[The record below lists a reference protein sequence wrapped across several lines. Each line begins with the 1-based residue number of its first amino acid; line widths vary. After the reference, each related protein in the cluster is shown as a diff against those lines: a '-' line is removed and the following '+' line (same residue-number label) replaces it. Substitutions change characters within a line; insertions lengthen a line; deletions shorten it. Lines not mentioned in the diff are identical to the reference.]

1 MKRLVPLLRRRGLE
15 RGVLGHSRIWMGV
28 WAVLTVGR
36 LVRRV
41 TRSKPVV
48 ERFELK
54 PGETVVISHLTT
66 PATPATHA
74 DSAEP

>member
-15 RGVLGHSRIWMGV
+15 RGVFGHSRVWMAV

-36 LVRRV
+36 LFRRL
-41 TRSKPVV
+41 TRPKPVV

-54 PGETVVISHLTT
+54 PGETVVIAHLPE
-66 PATPATHA
+66 PADP
-74 DSAEP
+74 

>member
-1 MKRLVPLLRRRGLE
+1 MKRFVPLLRRRGLE
-15 RGVLGHSRIWMGV
+15 RGVLGHSRVWLGV

-48 ERFELK
+48 ERFALK
-54 PGETVVISHLTT
+54 PGETVVISHLR
-66 PATPATHA
+66 
-74 DSAEP
+74 EPVEL